1 MSTRYGGSAGAQP
14 LGRDETESDQNGEN
28 EELLHAFN
36 ASGTRPGGAS
46 NLDSCRSDAPFEAAL
61 DKESFG
67 I

>member
-1 MSTRYGGSAGAQP
+1 MSPRYGGSAGAQP

-46 NLDSCRSDAPFEAAL
+46 TSIHFALTPLFEAAL